1 LQKRGENKGSR
12 LPYIANRIDG
22 AKGVVGCAE
31 GLGGVVRE
39 MAKVPDDIKD
49 SLIKDIINSY
59 ERLPDDIRELIRYSE
74 YVDLLYSFLLDE
86 QDPAVKDLI
95 VKLKRNNIL
104 CGNALEGLSKC
115 VWVTY

>member
-1 LQKRGENKGSR
+1 
-12 LPYIANRIDG
+12 
-22 AKGVVGCAE
+22 
-31 GLGGVVRE
+31 

-59 ERLPDDIRELIRYSE
+59 ERLPDDIHELIRYSE

-104 CGNALEGLSKC
+104 CGNALEGLSECGLGDVLKQLKKEKRISFKEF
-115 VWVTY
+115 VDEFLESKSIAHPLKTGTTQYH